1 MFGTAVRAIIARA
14 SSIYPEGA
22 EDSETDAIDL
32 SKLTTITDAIIRRRR
47 NKIEGLRGQLRRSL
61 AGCLCCPL
69 VQTPKVVMDFDDTS
83 EALTSPV
90 TRLNL
95 QQSLLMGKPDGG
107 FDGSMRS

>member
-32 SKLTTITDAIIRRRR
+32 SKLTAITDAIIRRRR
-47 NKIEGLRGQLRRSL
+47 NKIEGLRAQLRRSL
-61 AGCLCCPL
+61 ARCLCCSL
-69 VQTPKVVMDFDDTS
+69 VQVQTPKVVMDFDYTS

-95 QQSLLMGKPDGG
+95 QQSLLMGKPD
-107 FDGSMRS
+107 